1 MHRLKNQWETA
12 NGLRARTNP
21 PVIQPGPRC
30 CLWAPVAPCLVPWL
44 SRAIE
49 GDVGKAA
56 KALAALSLSLQ
67 KPLSSSA
74 KSEPLALTSTGP
86 RWCHACDF
94 PQELCHLILGLSEAG
109 RENPALE

>member
-1 MHRLKNQWETA
+1 MMAAAGGAVQGR
-12 NGLRARTNP
+12 
-21 PVIQPGPRC
+21 IQPGPRC

-94 PQELCHLILGLSEAG
+94 PQELCHLIPSGPLRGWA
-109 RENPALE
+109 